1 MTESNANSTRVE
13 LSDGRTLAFEL
24 GTESYTVL
32 EVIGQFFDMQAK
44 KRLYHKGGDK
54 GGDQGWAEIRKNRT
68 ESNNWTDRFG
78 LFEPFG
84 LVYLIFVRFDL
95 KIEINYWFRIEFE

>member
-32 EVIGQFFDMQAK
+32 EMIGQFFDMQAK

-54 GGDQGWAEIRKNRT
+54 GGDQGWAEIEKIEPNRT
-68 ESNNWTDRFG
+68 T
-78 LFEPFG
+78 EPIG
-84 LVYLIFVRFDL
+84 LVYLNRLV
-95 KIEINYWFRIEFE
+95 WFI